1 MAEIKPWDTAYEV
14 PEKPVYDPVI
24 RKLKTSDPANADT
37 IFNPLIQQIIN
48 NVEAVKQADDT
59 RANADLS
66 NVSKET
72 FKTFVEETGV
82 TGADGS
88 VAAKD
93 LSNVSKADFQAAIE
107 QTGIAGSNGNLAA
120 KDLSN
125 VTKTDLQAAI
135 ESTGVAGPNRNVAAK
150 DLSNVSMEDF
160 KVFVD
165 SAGITGPG
173 GNVAAKPIVTEVT
186 LTTAKWT
193 GSATPYTQAVTVNGV
208 VKTASS
214 ESLLYIAPKQVSAN
228 LEAAADC
235 GITATAL
242 AKNSVTFTA
251 AEGKPAAN
259 VVFQIINAGEV
270 AI

>member
-1 MAEIKPWDTAYEV
+1 MAEIKPWDTAYDRQ
-14 PEKPVYDPVI
+14 EKPVYDPVI

-93 LSNVSKADFQAAIE
+93 LSNVSK
-107 QTGIAGSNGNLAA
+107 
-120 KDLSN
+120 K
-125 VTKTDLQAAI
+125 DLQAAI
-135 ESTGVAGPNRNVAAK
+135 ESTGVAGPNGNVAAK

-165 SAGITGPG
+165 SAGITGPE
-173 GNVAAKPIVTEVT
+173 GNVAAKPTVTEVT

-193 GSATPYTQAVTVNGV
+193 GSAAPYTQAVTVNGV

-214 ESLLYIAPKQVSAN
+214 ESLLYVSPKQVSAN

-251 AEGKPAAN
+251 AEEKPAIS